1 MRKGFKVVT
10 DPYLLRTFASHRVAA
25 ASEHLDVIR
34 LCEANSLL
42 DVGANKG
49 QFSIAFRRFR
59 PNASIIAFEPLPEV
73 ADVYD
78 TVFRRDEHAR
88 LQRVALADREGS
100 AQFHVAD
107 RTDSSSLLR
116 PGKGQERA
124 FGVRSDRM
132 IDVPVDRLDE
142 RVDIGSLARP
152 ILMKVDV
159 QGGELDVFRGC
170 KTLEDV
176 DFVYVELS
184 FVELYDG
191 QPLFREV
198 MDYLVN
204 RNFVVAGIFN
214 QVATAQFGPTQ
225 VDVLFKRGQA

>member
-1 MRKGFKVVT
+1 
-10 DPYLLRTFASHRVAA
+10 
-25 ASEHLDVIR
+25 
-34 LCEANSLL
+34 LL

-49 QFSIAFRRFR
+49 QFSIAFRRLR
-59 PNASIIAFEPLPEV
+59 PNASIIAFEPLPEA

-78 TVFRRDEHAR
+78 NVFLGDEHVR

-100 AQFHVAD
+100 SQFHVAD

-116 PGKGQERA
+116 LGTGQEKA
-124 FGVRSDRM
+124 FGVRSDRT

-142 RVDIGSLARP
+142 RVDIASLARP

-159 QGGELDVFRGC
+159 QGGELDVFKGC
-170 KTLEDV
+170 QALEDI

-184 FVELYDG
+184 FFELYEG

-198 MDYLVN
+198 MEYLIN
-204 RNFVVAGIFN
+204 RNFVVGGIYN
-214 QVATAQFGPTQ
+214 QVATPQFGPTQ
-225 VDVLFKRGQA
+225 VDVLFKRGRV